1 MTTLT
6 ALLAPS
12 ELASVLHPL
21 DPLTPQEMERTVEIL
36 RQSGPTLPASG
47 FPAPPPPSARGGPIG
62 DRGPMTR
69 LGPRARFVKVELH
82 EPSKEAVLGYRNE
95 MPFEREAFASVLD
108 AATGQ
113 TYEAVVSLT
122 QRKVSSYRH
131 IPGVQ
136 PSLMMDEFTECET
149 MLRNDPEFQA
159 ALRLRGVTDFSLV
172 QIDTWS
178 AGFYGADEERSRRVV
193 RPLIYISAEPDD
205 NFYARPVEGLLAVVD
220 LNEMKVVRI
229 EDCGVVPVPT
239 EAGDYAAKYIRAF
252 RSGLKP
258 LDIVQPEGPSFTVCG
273 HEVKWQNWS
282 FRVGFTS
289 REGLVL
295 HTVGYEDGGR
305 VRPILYRAALAEMT
319 VPYGDPAEA
328 QYRKNAFDVGE
339 YGMGMLANSLELGCD
354 CLGVIHYFDGYICDS
369 HGVVVHKPNVI
380 CMHEEDYG
388 VLWKHKQSD
397 VRRSRRLVVSFI
409 ATVGNYDYA
418 YYWYFYQDGSIQFEV
433 KLTGVLSTGALPPG
447 TTSKYGTLLAPGLYA
462 PNHQHFMN
470 VRLDMMVD
478 GMRNAVYEVHSEA
491 EPPGAGNPHG
501 NAFVAKH
508 TLLQSELEAQ
518 QLIDPLEARYWE
530 IVNHESHN
538 RLGLPVAY
546 KLIPGENVRMFAHP
560 DSSVA
565 RRAGYMSKHLWVTPY
580 RPDENFP
587 AGDYPNQH
595 EGGDGLPKW
604 TAADRSIVDTDIVVW
619 YTLGSNHIAR
629 VEEWPIMPVCTIGFM
644 LKPAGFFDRNPA
656 LDLPEP
662 HSAHCHD

>member
-1 MTTLT
+1 
-6 ALLAPS
+6 
-12 ELASVLHPL
+12 
-21 DPLTPQEMERTVEIL
+21 MERTVEIL

-47 FPAPPPPSARGGPIG
+47 ITAPPPPSARGGPIG
-62 DRGPMTR
+62 DPAPVTR

-113 TYEAVVSLT
+113 AYEAVVSLT
-122 QRKVSSYRH
+122 RGAVSSYRH

-136 PSLMMDEFTECET
+136 PSLMMDEFTECEA
-149 MLRNDPEFQA
+149 MLRDDPEFQA

-178 AGFYGADEERSRRVV
+178 AGFYDTDEERSRRVV
-193 RPLIYISAEPDD
+193 RPLIYISAEPGD

-239 EAGDYAAKYIRAF
+239 EAGDYAAKYIKTF

-273 HEVKWQNWS
+273 HAVEWQNWS

-662 HSAHCHD
+662 HTAHCHD

>member
-6 ALLAPS
+6 AEPAAELFVEAP
-12 ELASVLHPL
+12 HPL
-21 DPLTPQEMERTVEIL
+21 EPLTPQEMERAVDIL
-36 RQSGPTLPASG
+36 HRSGKLA
-47 FPAPPPPSARGGPIG
+47 
-62 DRGPMTR
+62 
-69 LGPRARFVKVELH
+69 PRARFVKLELC
-82 EPSKEAVLGYRNE
+82 EPLKEVVLGFRDG
-95 MPFEREAFASVLD
+95 MPFEREAFAIVLD

-113 TYEAVVSLT
+113 TFEAVVSLT
-122 QRKVSSYRH
+122 QGQVSAYRH

-136 PSLMMDEFTECET
+136 PSLMMDEFTECEEL
-149 MLRNDPEFQA
+149 LRSDPDFQA

-178 AGFYGADEERSRRVV
+178 AGFYDAEEERTRRVV
-193 RPLIYISAEPDD
+193 RPLIYVSAQPDD

-220 LNEMKVVRI
+220 LNELKVVRI
-229 EDCGVVPVPT
+229 EDCGVVPVPA
-239 EAGDYAAKYIRAF
+239 EAGEYAAKHIRTF

-258 LDIVQPEGPSFTVCG
+258 LDIVQPEGPSFTVSG

-305 VRPILYRAALAEMT
+305 VRPIIYRAALAEMT
-319 VPYGDPAEA
+319 VPYGDPGES

-369 HGVVVHKPNVI
+369 RGVVVHKPNVI

-388 VLWKHKQSD
+388 VLWKHKQTD

-418 YYWYFYQDGSIQFEV
+418 YYWYFYQDGSIQYEV
-433 KLTGVLSTGALPPG
+433 KLTGILSTGALPPD

-478 GMRNAVYEVHSEA
+478 GPRNAVYEVHSEA
-491 EPPGAGNPHG
+491 EPRGPANPHG
-501 NAFVAKH
+501 NAFIAKH

-518 QLIDPLEARYWE
+518 QLIDPLAGRYWE
-530 IVNHESHN
+530 IVNHGSRN
-538 RLGLPVAY
+538 RLGQPVAY

-560 DSSVA
+560 DSIVA
-565 RRAGYMSKHLWVTPY
+565 RRAAYMSKHLWVTPY
-580 RPDENFP
+580 EADEKFP

-595 EGGDGLPKW
+595 QGGDGLPKW
-604 TAADRSIVDTDIVVW
+604 TAANRSIVDTNVVVW

-656 LDLPEP
+656 IDLPEP
-662 HSAHCHD
+662 HEAHCHA